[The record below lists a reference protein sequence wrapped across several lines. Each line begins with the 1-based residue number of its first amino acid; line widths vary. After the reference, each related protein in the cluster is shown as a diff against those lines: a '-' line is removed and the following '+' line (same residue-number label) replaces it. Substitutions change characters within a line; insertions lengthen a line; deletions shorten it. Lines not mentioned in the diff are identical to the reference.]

1 MSGIGVHDKKFPK
14 NQSTGMFFFFFFFK
28 AVLTRFQRVTKNW
41 IRSHLSNI
49 MVKNLATFYLSPENL
64 IETEFKSNGL
74 IYLQRKF
81 RDCIAFRV

>member
-14 NQSTGMFFFFFFFK
+14 NQSTVMFFFFFK
-28 AVLTRFQRVTKNW
+28 AVLTRFQRVTNNW
-41 IRSHLSNI
+41 IRSHLGNI

-81 RDCIAFRV
+81 RNCIAFRV